1 MKQLHV
7 NAWDQEYPEN
17 TLSRA
22 HPGDAGLD
30 LCASETKRI
39 VGLGVTLVPTGL
51 KVIIPEG
58 CFGML
63 TLRSGWAC
71 EHEVVM
77 PNAPGI
83 IDSTYRG
90 EIKVPIMPVISPMGF
105 TIKKGTRF
113 AQLTIVPYE
122 NVAVTFHTTQE
133 TWPEHKS
140 TARGEDGFGSSGE

>member
-7 NAWDQEYPEN
+7 QAWDQEYPEN

-30 LCASETKRI
+30 ICASESTRI

-58 CFGML
+58 YFGML

-71 EHEVVM
+71 NHMIVM

-90 EIKVPIMPVISPMGF
+90 EIKVPVMPLSPIGF
-105 TIKKGTRF
+105 TIQKGTRF
-113 AQLTIVPYE
+113 AQLTVVPYE
-122 NVAVTFHTTQE
+122 NVAVIWHTAEE
-133 TWPEHKS
+133 TWPEKKQ
-140 TARGEDGFGSSGE
+140 TARGEGGFGSTGE